1 MPSVPVVTQGSRKAQ
16 RSLFGEIAGLVLSR
30 LKSAVP
36 VTDLSPFVGDR
47 GWFPIIREP
56 FTGAWQRNREINN
69 QLVLAHYAVYS
80 CSTLIASDISK
91 MCLRLVEQDK
101 DGIWNEASSASF
113 SPVLRKPN
121 RYQTRI
127 KFIENWVVSKLL
139 RGNTVILKER
149 DNRGVVVAMY
159 ILDWGR
165 VKPLVA
171 PDGGVYYQLSADN
184 LAGIGEQVAV
194 PASEIIH
201 DTMVPLFHPLCGVSP
216 LFACGI
222 AAMQGLTMQ
231 ANATKFFENGATPS
245 GVLTAPGTIDN
256 VTATRI
262 KKEWEEKFTGQNS
275 GRVAVLGDG
284 LKYEKMA
291 MTAVESQ
298 MIEQLKWTAETI
310 CSCFHIPAYMVGI
323 GAAPAYN
330 NIEALNQQYYSQC
343 LQAIIE
349 SIELLLDEGLGLTTV
364 TNHVYG
370 TEFDLD
376 DLLRMDTATQ
386 YDTIGKGIGAGLLA
400 PNEGRKKINQKP
412 VKGGDTPYLQQQNFS
427 LAALD
432 RRDQSDDPFA
442 LTPKRDQ
449 NTPTPAE
456 QAAAA
461 AAAESGAPPAKSFE
475 SELDDAAKN
484 QIAAWAFKEALD
496 VELQKMAA

>member
-1 MPSVPVVTQGSRKAQ
+1 MPSVPVVPQGSRPRQ
-16 RSLFGEIAGLVLSR
+16 RSLLGEIAGLVLSR
-30 LKSAVP
+30 LKSAVQ
-36 VTDLSPFVGDR
+36 VTDISPLVGDR

-56 FTGAWQRNREINN
+56 FTGAWQRNQEVNN
-69 QLVLAHYAVYS
+69 TTVVAHYAVYS
-80 CSTLIASDISK
+80 NVTLIASDISK
-91 MCLRLVEQDK
+91 MMLRLVEQNK
-101 DGIWNEASSASF
+101 TTGIWDEAF
-113 SPVLRKPN
+113 SPAFTPVLRKPN

-149 DNRGVVVAMY
+149 DARGVVVRMY

-171 PDGGVYYQLSADN
+171 PDGSVYYQLSADN

-216 LFACGI
+216 LFACGF

-245 GVLTAPGTIDN
+245 GVLTAPGTIDDI
-256 VTATRI
+256 TAERF
-262 KKEWEEKFTGQNS
+262 KKEWQEKFSGQNS

-310 CSCFHIPAYMVGI
+310 CSCFHVPAYMIGVGTQ
-323 GAAPAYN
+323 PPYN
-330 NIEALNQQYYSQC
+330 NIQALSQQYYSQC
-343 LQAIIE
+343 LQSIIE
-349 SIELLLDEGLGLTTV
+349 SIELLLDEGLGLTEVEGKT
-364 TNHVYG
+364 YG

-376 DLLRMDTATQ
+376 GLLRMDTATQ
-386 YDTIGKGIGAGLLA
+386 IEALSKAVGGSIMTPNTALKKQNLA
-400 PNEGRKKINQKP
+400 P
-412 VKGGDTPYLQQQNFS
+412 VAGGDTIYMQEQNYS
-427 LAALD
+427 LADLNK
-432 RRDQSDDPFA
+432 RSQLVNPFGA
-442 LTPKRDQ
+442 KTPD
-449 NTPTPAE
+449 TTPAATE
-456 QAAAA
+456 
-461 AAAESGAPPAKSFE
+461 PAVLPVDDDASD
-475 SELDDAAKN
+475 ELDQAAKN
-484 QIAAWAFKEALD
+484 QIAVWALKDALQG
-496 VELQKMAA
+496 ELQKMAA